1 MSRSIASLT
10 DALRMDVP
18 RSGAPIEMVP
28 METAVVRERVE
39 AEGVVRLDAPGLSAE
54 DFAAFM
60 ATLGEPMFTRG
71 ETPHDTLP
79 DLNVVTNVG
88 RTTKPKSVFHSD
100 TTYVARPPSY
110 SGLYAAEVP
119 EEGGAT
125 LFVDQY
131 RAYETL
137 PARMRAALDG
147 ATMLHSVTG
156 VELGPEDEREARHP
170 VVRRH
175 PGTGR
180 RALYLTTPARCSA
193 LRLANGEDRSDLIA
207 TLYDHSLETQPRRH
221 RWSVGDV
228 LVWDNRCTL
237 HAADHS
243 GVVGNRTLY
252 RALTLGEVPAH

>member
-1 MSRSIASLT
+1 MSRTAAMRAEAT
-10 DALRMDVP
+10 EAT
-18 RSGAPIEMVP
+18 APIAAVP

-39 AEGVVRLDAPGLSAE
+39 AEGVVRLDVSGLTAE

-71 ETPHDTLP
+71 ETPHETLS

-88 RTTKPKSVFHSD
+88 RRTKPKSVFHSD

-125 LFVDQY
+125 LFIDQY
-131 RAYETL
+131 RAYDTL

-156 VELGPEDEREARHP
+156 VELGPDDEREARHP

-193 LRLANGEDRSDLIA
+193 LHLADGEDRSDLIA
-207 TLYDHSLETQPRRH
+207 ALYDHSLDTEPRRRH
-221 RWSVGDV
+221 WWSVGDV

-252 RALTLGEVPAH
+252 RALTLGEVPTP